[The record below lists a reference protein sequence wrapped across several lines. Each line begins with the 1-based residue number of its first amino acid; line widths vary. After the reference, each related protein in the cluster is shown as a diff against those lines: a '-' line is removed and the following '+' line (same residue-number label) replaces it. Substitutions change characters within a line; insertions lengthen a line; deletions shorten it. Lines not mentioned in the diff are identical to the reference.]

1 MTGQRLAFLCCFLL
15 TGTTLFAQ
23 PLWWMGQKKPY
34 KWQFGLGW
42 NAVDDDGRA
51 FCQPFDV
58 KQSWNLP
65 VFPSRIM
72 VDRYLKKGFS
82 IEFAGAYNNYLD
94 TKLINDTVGL
104 SGVFISTDLN
114 AKLSFY
120 QLIGLPW
127 LDPYVSLGIGAT
139 DRQSMYP
146 KTFLPNANASLG
158 VNFWVWR
165 NWGIQLQTSAK
176 FGITSGF
183 PNDESDY
190 LQHTAGIMYRV
201 VDRNHFHSSP
211 HKKRYKWTKSTKY
224 KGGRKKRNG

>member
-1 MTGQRLAFLCCFLL
+1 MNRQRFVLL
-15 TGTTLFAQ
+15 LVLLLSGTTLFAQ

-42 NAVDDDGRA
+42 NAVDDDGRT

-72 VDRYLKKGFS
+72 ADRYLGKGFS
-82 IEFAGAYNNYLD
+82 IEFAGAYNNYLP

-104 SGVFISTDLN
+104 SGTFISTDLN

-120 QLIGLPW
+120 QLIGNGW

-139 DRQSMYP
+139 DRMSMYP
-146 KTFLPNANASLG
+146 KTFLSNANVAIG

-176 FGITSGF
+176 VGITSGF
-183 PNDESDY
+183 PNSNSNY
-190 LQHTAGIMYRV
+190 MQHSAGIMYKIVGRE
-201 VDRNHFHSSP
+201 NFHSSP
-211 HKKRYKWTKSTKY
+211 NKRRYKWTKSNKY
-224 KGGRKKRNG
+224 KGGKKRRNG